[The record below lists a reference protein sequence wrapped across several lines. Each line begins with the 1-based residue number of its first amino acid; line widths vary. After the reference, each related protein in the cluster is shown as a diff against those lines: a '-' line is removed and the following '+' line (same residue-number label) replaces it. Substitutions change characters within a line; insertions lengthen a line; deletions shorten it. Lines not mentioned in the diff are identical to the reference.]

1 MIVIDCIDCLLTH
14 LLPLRFHIFKVFT
27 IRKMVDQQ
35 YTVKTVDRAF
45 GLLRVV
51 IDAGEPLSLSEV
63 AERAGTSTSNAFRF
77 LKTLEASGHIVR
89 SDDKRYAAVTGGGGE
104 LGLSRGF
111 EMLDM
116 IAASPNGSLSSTAL
130 AHALSVDTPRVDRA
144 LQKLADAS
152 VVEHDDT
159 AEQWRLSTGM
169 MRFFRPLMNDHVLAR
184 FIRPMMQELGLFYG
198 ETVSW
203 FVPNGWEQVV
213 VEVLPSPQPIRY
225 VLETGARQ
233 PVYLGAAGKAHLAAL
248 PEEEVAAFLE
258 GLEPIQLTSFR
269 LDKAVLLE
277 ELRAIR
283 ARGFA
288 TSNSERVE
296 GAASVAASVP
306 GPNGKNLGVVS
317 VMMPKF
323 RKTDEDL
330 RRIGETLRA
339 RADALFEPAP
349 D

>member
-1 MIVIDCIDCLLTH
+1 
-14 LLPLRFHIFKVFT
+14 
-27 IRKMVDQQ
+27 
-35 YTVKTVDRAF
+35 
-45 GLLRVV
+45 
-51 IDAGEPLSLSEV
+51 
-63 AERAGTSTSNAFRF
+63 
-77 LKTLEASGHIVR
+77 
-89 SDDKRYAAVTGGGGE
+89 
-104 LGLSRGF
+104 
-111 EMLDM
+111 
-116 IAASPNGSLSSTAL
+116 
-130 AHALSVDTPRVDRA
+130 
-144 LQKLADAS
+144 
-152 VVEHDDT
+152 
-159 AEQWRLSTGM
+159 
-169 MRFFRPLMNDHVLAR
+169 
-184 FIRPMMQELGLFYG
+184 MMQELGLFYG